1 MNRNI
6 KKRFFFVPFYTLM
19 ALLVLTNTGVAQNAE
34 PAGPG
39 SLEYSLTLSN
49 YTWVRTSDTI
59 ATGSYVEDLWADS
72 RWNQVVGRGRI
83 GIVSETGFDA
93 DYNTMAAMVDFGN
106 NNLVGIVFPELS
118 SVQIVA
124 VPEPATASL
133 AGLAA
138 IGAMLWRRCC

>member
-49 YTWVRTSDTI
+49 YTWGRTSDTI

-83 GIVSETGFDA
+83 GIVTETGFDA

-106 NNLVGIVFPELS
+106 NNLV
-118 SVQIVA
+118 
-124 VPEPATASL
+124 
-133 AGLAA
+133 
-138 IGAMLWRRCC
+138 